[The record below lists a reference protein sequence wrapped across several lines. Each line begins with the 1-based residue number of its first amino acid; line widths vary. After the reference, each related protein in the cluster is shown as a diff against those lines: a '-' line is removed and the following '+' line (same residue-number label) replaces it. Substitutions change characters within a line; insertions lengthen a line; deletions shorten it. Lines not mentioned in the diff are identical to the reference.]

1 MNRCILATV
10 ALASSLALASP
21 SVSACGEGQ
30 FNMGQGLRYQG
41 YLAPH
46 PATVLVYDDGATDR
60 KALYVGLQKAGH
72 KVTVV
77 GSADAMTQ
85 ALRAGHYDVVIADF
99 DDAAALQSRA
109 AGTSNKPGVLPVVA
123 LPKLTLG
130 RSSAIDSTDWMSTS
144 TVALCDA
151 LPSGGGSV
159 PHVTAALVVFR
170 GAAAAEVKSAPL
182 ASVSTQPSDARVAA
196 VVLSIAG
203 ATAPSKSVAPP

>member
-1 MNRCILATV
+1 MNRCIRTT
-10 ALASSLALASP
+10 ALAFSLVLVSPLAN
-21 SVSACGEGQ
+21 ACGEGQ

-41 YLAPH
+41 YLAPN

-123 LPKLTLG
+123 RNRRNAPEVSSQFKLFLVDGASLG
-130 RSSAIDSTDWMSTS
+130 QY
-144 TVALCDA
+144 L
-151 LPSGGGSV
+151 
-159 PHVTAALVVFR
+159 
-170 GAAAAEVKSAPL
+170 KSINQL
-182 ASVSTQPSDARVAA
+182 
-196 VVLSIAG
+196 LSLR
-203 ATAPSKSVAPP
+203 TP